1 MGKYT
6 RKRKGGSYRP
16 PMDGLSKFHLRICTA
31 HGAITPEYFYVVP
44 DNVFLLL
51 PNSCGVSTSTNDVIS
66 DPLFLPGK
74 EGYEY
79 FMHRFF
85 KEGGRTESGARF
97 TVYVP
102 GDILPVHVF
111 HFLSLLS
118 LKEKIRFGYTGI
130 FVPGS
135 LSRLPFLH
143 HPVALPSSN
152 FYALRWVNP
161 TTTESYHVVP
171 HDHDIAQNFS
181 MVLLKYLR
189 EKGHN
194 YREYLKKYA
203 EFHQTTMSY
212 SDCYRLLNEVIPIIP
227 ENLLAATIVQT
238 GQHTYSLYDIVDHCV
253 MSKKKTD
260 SPLIILMNACRT
272 LQEREVVDFETD
284 ETPSK
289 PSMALIR
296 TLSAAGHT
304 DDKATSLNMKN
315 IQAFRD
321 TKGLPAIPFPVMKH
335 DALFAFLSQTFTAYN
350 PETDSAYKP
359 LLDLIEPFMNMLGEY
374 RPFGEKQR
382 ATAYMEENIDRIYAR
397 AAELAAIAA
406 AGKNA
411 HNKAEKAETIL
422 RLKRRRESLKATR
435 FHTKSKT
442 EKSTINSELKTIREE
457 LNTLEK

>member
-6 RKRKGGSYRP
+6 RKRKGGSYRA

-31 HGAITPEYFYVVP
+31 HGAVTPEYFYVVP

-51 PNSCGVSTSTNDVIS
+51 PNSCGVKTTTDEVIS
-66 DPLFLPGK
+66 DPIFLPGK

-111 HFLSLLS
+111 YFLSLLS

-130 FVPGS
+130 FLPGS
-135 LSRLPFLH
+135 LNRLPFLH
-143 HPVALPSSN
+143 HPVALPRSN

-161 TTTESYHVVP
+161 NASLP
-171 HDHDIAQNFS
+171 HDNDIAQNFS
-181 MVLLKYLR
+181 MVLLTYLR
-189 EKGHN
+189 EKGHS

-227 ENLLAATIVQT
+227 ENLLAPTILQT
-238 GQHTYSLYDIVDHCV
+238 GQHAYSLYDIVDHCK
-253 MSKKKTD
+253 MSKKTD

-289 PSMALIR
+289 PSMPLIR

-321 TKGLPAIPFPVMKH
+321 TKGLPAMPFSVMKH

-359 LLDLIEPFMNMLGEY
+359 LLDLIEPFMIILGEY

-382 ATAYMEENIDRIYAR
+382 ATSYMEANIDRIHAR
-397 AAELAAIAA
+397 ETELAAVAA

-435 FHTKSKT
+435 FHSKSKA
-442 EKSTINSELKTIREE
+442 EKSNINGKLKIIKEE